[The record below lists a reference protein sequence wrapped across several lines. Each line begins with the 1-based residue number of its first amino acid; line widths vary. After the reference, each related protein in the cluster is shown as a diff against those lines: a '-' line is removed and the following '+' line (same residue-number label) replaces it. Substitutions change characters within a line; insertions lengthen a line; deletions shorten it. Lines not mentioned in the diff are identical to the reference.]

1 MKIPQNIQ
9 AISKLEPDYLGF
21 IFHPRSPRYAAG
33 LDPATI
39 PLASHRVGVFVNAR
53 QSDILTRAQEFSLG
67 SIQLHGQES
76 PQVCRSLKQKGYRI
90 IKAFPVEKE
99 SDLLQT
105 AAYDDGCCDYFLFDT
120 KTSQHGG
127 SGKRFDWSILD
138 AYRGGTPF
146 WLSGGISPLD
156 ANEILALKH
165 PKLSGVDLNSRFE
178 IEPGLKNTDLLE
190 RFIKNIRQ

>member
-1 MKIPQNIQ
+1 MKIPSNIQ
-9 AISKLEPDYLGF
+9 DASKLEPDYLGF
-21 IFHPRSPRYAAG
+21 IFHPGSPRYAAG

-39 PLASHRVGVFVNAR
+39 PLASHRVGVFVNAP
-53 QSDILTRAQEFSLG
+53 QSDVLARAKEFGLQ

-76 PQVCRSLKQKGYRI
+76 PQTCRSLKKKGYRI
-90 IKAFPVEKE
+90 IKAFPVEKGA
-99 SDLLQT
+99 DLLQT

-120 KTSQHGG
+120 KTPQHGG
-127 SGKRFDWSILD
+127 SGKRFDWDILNL
-138 AYRGGTPF
+138 YRGQTPF

-156 ANEILALKH
+156 ADEIRTLKH

-178 IEPGLKNTDLLE
+178 IEPGLKNIELLE